1 MALTFCSF
9 SSGSSGNCYLVKSE
23 TTALLVDAGISLK
36 RIREGLAASGTPE
49 EAVEAVLVTH
59 EHSDHIRSIAA
70 VGGKRGLGAAQ
81 KSAAKQE
88 KGGAEGAATS
98 PEGGARP
105 LVYANAGTWDAIS
118 KLPAYLDLEI
128 PGKTVFTT
136 GEDFTIGDITV
147 HSFPVSHD
155 AEEPVGY
162 SFRCGESCVAIITD
176 TGIVTPEI
184 YSEACKANLLVLE
197 SNHDVEMLKFCR
209 YPWFLKQR
217 ILGESGHLS
226 NDLAAQTVLQML
238 QEGKAPARIALAHL
252 SRENN
257 FPEMAWQTMKNV
269 LEEEDYTIGSDIAIC
284 TLVRDQISE
293 IMIV

>member
-9 SSGSSGNCYLVKSE
+9 SSGSSGNCYLIKSE
-23 TTALLVDAGISLK
+23 ETALLVDAGISLK

-49 EAVEAVLVTH
+49 EAVSAVLVTH
-59 EHSDHIRSIAA
+59 EHSDHIRSIGA
-70 VGGKRGLGAAQ
+70 VGGKRGLG
-81 KSAAKQE
+81 
-88 KGGAEGAATS
+88 T
-98 PEGGARP
+98 PRI
-105 LVYANAGTWDAIS
+105 YANAGTWNAIS
-118 KLPAYLDLEI
+118 KLPAYLGMEI
-128 PGKTVFTT
+128 PGQTTYVT

-155 AEEPVGY
+155 AAEPVGY

-176 TGIVTPEI
+176 TGVVTPEI
-184 YSEACKANLLVLE
+184 YEEACRANLLVLE

-226 NDLAAQTVLQML
+226 NELAAQTVLRML

-269 LEEEDYTIGSDIAIC
+269 LEEEDYTVGRDVAIC
-284 TLVRDQISE
+284 TLVRDEISE
-293 IMIV
+293 VMFV